1 MKNSVS
7 WVLQSIVITLFVLLT
22 LNIINLQNQIN
33 KANEYH
39 QICIAE
45 LQASNFSS
53 QVITKYTS
61 NTDPYVTTITN
72 RTVDN
77 GSLTG
82 ANRIYEV
89 KTVYQVSMPI
99 INYSTTKTL
108 VGYAK

>member
-22 LNIINLQNQIN
+22 S
-33 KANEYH
+33 NEYH